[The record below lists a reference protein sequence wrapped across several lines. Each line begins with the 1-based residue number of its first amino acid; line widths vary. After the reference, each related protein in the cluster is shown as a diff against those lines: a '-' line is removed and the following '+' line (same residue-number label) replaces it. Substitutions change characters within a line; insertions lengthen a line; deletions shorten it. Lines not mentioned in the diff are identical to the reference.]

1 MLQEAISLVTYN
13 LRRFASCIKNIPGVS
28 RQTLKRNRKWHH
40 VSNVRAWKQG
50 FGLAWVVENLPT
62 RKVSLSR
69 LPLLVQNANI
79 ILNIPYILYSPALLP
94 FTYIL
99 LELMITAFVAQLAKR
114 RTRFAGSRVR
124 FSPKALELH
133 FSQLMSLRK
142 FNHSQNILIAYLYIY
157 KFIRH
162 QVRGDIIN

>member
-13 LRRFASCIKNIPGVS
+13 LRRFASCKKNIPSVS

-99 LELMITAFVAQLAKR
+99 LELI
-114 RTRFAGSRVR
+114 R

>member
-1 MLQEAISLVTYN
+1 MLQEAISLVIYN

-79 ILNIPYILYSPALLP
+79 ILNIPYILYSPALVP
-94 FTYIL
+94 FTYI
-99 LELMITAFVAQLAKR
+99 LELMITAFVAQLAER
-114 RTRFAGSRVR
+114 RTRFAGSWVR

-133 FSQLMSLRK
+133 FSQLVSVD
-142 FNHSQNILIAYLYIY
+142 S
-157 KFIRH
+157 
-162 QVRGDIIN
+162 